1 MREDALKKSVYFYAY
16 LSYARKKRRLSLF
29 QQSSLSRQIQLVSR
43 FSFKIKQYTFLLPA
57 LHSSFL
63 PVG

>member
-1 MREDALKKSVYFYAY
+1 MLLKKSVYFYAH
-16 LSYARKKRRLSLF
+16 LSYVRKKKRRLSLF